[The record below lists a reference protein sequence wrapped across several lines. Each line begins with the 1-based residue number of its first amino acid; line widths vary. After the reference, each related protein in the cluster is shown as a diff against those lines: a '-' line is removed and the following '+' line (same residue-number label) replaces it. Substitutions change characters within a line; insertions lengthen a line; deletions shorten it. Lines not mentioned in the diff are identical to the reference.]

1 MLHIYIYIYIYIYDI
16 SSLRVKL
23 YCFQR
28 FGLGLAFLLSPN
40 LFLSLSSSTL
50 KMEATEFSGMFV
62 IYGFISLE
70 KNSPQRKPFRNGNR
84 YKQEVQIAGTRLL
97 TNFGE
102 VQFTQ
107 LNKAS
112 AMCSN
117 NPTSKTESVTQVSSF
132 RKLYTSSQAKYCH
145 CKPNRTRKCAL
156 NMR

>member
-1 MLHIYIYIYIYIYDI
+1 
-16 SSLRVKL
+16 
-23 YCFQR
+23 
-28 FGLGLAFLLSPN
+28 
-40 LFLSLSSSTL
+40 
-50 KMEATEFSGMFV
+50 MEATEFSGMFV

-70 KNSPQRKPFRNGNR
+70 KNSPHRKPFRNENR
-84 YKQEVQIAGTRLL
+84 YKQKVQFAETCQL

-112 AMCSN
+112 ALCSN
-117 NPTSKTESVTQVSSF
+117 DPTSKTVTPVSSF

-156 NMR
+156 NTR